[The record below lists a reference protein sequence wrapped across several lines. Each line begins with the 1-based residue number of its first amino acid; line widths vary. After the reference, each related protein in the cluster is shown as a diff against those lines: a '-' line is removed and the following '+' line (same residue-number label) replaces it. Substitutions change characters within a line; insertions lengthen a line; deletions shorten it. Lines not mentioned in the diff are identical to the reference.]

1 VALRAPFGPLP
12 PTGLDLILTRV
23 RNCIMSKLDLFSGAE
38 GKKRLA
44 AALKSHDVIGNHGAL
59 ARKFAE
65 QAEVEEFSSG
75 QTLLKQNATDQD
87 VYLIIE
93 GEVSVEVNGK
103 RVATSGPGAPIG
115 EMAVLDPYG
124 ARSASVIAITDTV
137 VAHIKHARF
146 EALAKEYP
154 QIWRAIAQ
162 ELARHVRRHNARL

>member
-1 VALRAPFGPLP
+1 
-12 PTGLDLILTRV
+12 
-23 RNCIMSKLDLFSGAE
+23 MSKLDPFSGAE

-65 QAEVEEFSSG
+65 QAVVEEYASG
-75 QTLLKQNATDQD
+75 ETLLKQNATDQD
-87 VYLIIE
+87 VYLILE
-93 GEVSVEVNGK
+93 GEVSVEINGK

-137 VAHIKHARF
+137 VARIKHSRF

-162 ELARHVRRHNARL
+162 ELARRVRRYNSSI